1 MKKTTLKF
9 LEENHETILLN
20 WIAKLELN
28 FCDKL
33 SKTEIQE
40 FTESSLQSI
49 VEVIRTSD
57 YLLIDQYLIDSYT
70 LFLKSNLSLFEV
82 SQIFN
87 FGIFVLRNN
96 LDKKEEEE
104 YDPIT
109 IKVFLDEVIEQ
120 IFSRF
125 SMLYQS
131 TQIKEVVSDR
141 DRLEK
146 KLEMNQ
152 QYLNTILLKS
162 DTAIAVID
170 CDEKFVSWN
179 QGAEKMFGYSADE
192 VIGQSSTFLI
202 PEDEKYFKEL
212 EYIIHEAK
220 EKGDV
225 QIVDTERKTKSGKII
240 SVQLKVTQL
249 QTSDKSTCGRT
260 MIMQDKTQ
268 IKKLQ
273 LQVDQSEKL
282 AVIGQL
288 AAGIAHEI
296 GNPLTSI
303 SALVQLIQRKNK
315 DEIMTEQLITIK
327 DNIDR
332 ISNIVRELVDF
343 SRPPGENKELLQI
356 NDIVKTAVGIVKY
369 DKRVKNVEFKTD
381 FSKNLPLVLAVPEK
395 LLQVYV
401 NILLNALDAIKGEGK
416 IEVKTYYHDI
426 FICTDIKD
434 NGCGM
439 EKSLLDKIFN
449 PFFTT
454 KEVGKGTGLGL
465 SVSYGI
471 IKKMQGKIIVES
483 ELNKGSIFT
492 IKLLS

>member
-1 MKKTTLKF
+1 MKKSI
-9 LEENHETILLN
+9 LELLEKNYETISLN
-20 WIAKLELN
+20 WIAQLELN
-28 FCDKL
+28 FGDRL
-33 SKTEIQE
+33 SKTEIKE

-49 VEVIRTSD
+49 IEVINTSD
-57 YLLIDQYLIDSYT
+57 YLSIDQSLI
-70 LFLKSNLSLFEV
+70 
-82 SQIFN
+82 
-87 FGIFVLRNN
+87 
-96 LDKKEEEE
+96 
-104 YDPIT
+104 
-109 IKVFLDEVIEQ
+109 
-120 IFSRF
+120 
-125 SMLYQS
+125 
-131 TQIKEVVSDR
+131 DR

-162 DTAIAVID
+162 DTAIAVIN

-179 QGAEKMFGYSADE
+179 HGAEEMFGYSAEE

-202 PEDEKYFKEL
+202 PDEEKYFKEL
-212 EYIIHEAK
+212 EYIIQETK

-225 QIVDTERKTKSGKII
+225 QIIDTERKTKSGKII

-249 QTSDKSTCGRT
+249 QTSDESNCGRT
-260 MIMQDKTQ
+260 MIMQDITQ
-268 IKKLQ
+268 IKQLQ
-273 LQVDQSEKL
+273 QQVDQSEKL

-303 SALVQLIQRKNK
+303 SAVVQLIQRKNK

-332 ISNIVRELVDF
+332 ISNIVNELVDF
-343 SRPPGENKELLQI
+343 SRPPGENKGLLQI
-356 NDIVKTAVGIVKY
+356 NDVVKTAVGIVKY
-369 DKRVKNVEFKTD
+369 DKRVKKVDFKTH
-381 FSKNLPLVLAVPEK
+381 FAKNLSPVLAVPDQ

-401 NILLNALDAIKGEGK
+401 NILLNALDAINGEGE
-416 IEVKTYYHDI
+416 IEVRTYFTDL

-439 EKSLLDKIFN
+439 ERSLLDKIFN

-454 KEVGKGTGLGL
+454 KGVGKGTGLGL

-471 IKKMQGKIIVES
+471 IKKMQGKIIVQS
-483 ELNKGSIFT
+483 ELNKGSVFT
-492 IKLLS
+492 IKLLP